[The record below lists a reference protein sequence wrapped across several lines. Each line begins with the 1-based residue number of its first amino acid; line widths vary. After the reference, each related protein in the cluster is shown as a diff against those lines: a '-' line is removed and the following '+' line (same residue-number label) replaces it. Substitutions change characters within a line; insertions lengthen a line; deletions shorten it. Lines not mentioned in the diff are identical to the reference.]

1 MGLAKRRVT
10 VMLILAA
17 AVVMVGVPCGLDVD
31 RNPGWPPINDWDV
44 SPAEIFLD
52 SDTYMVFQ
60 CKPQ

>member
-1 MGLAKRRVT
+1 
-10 VMLILAA
+10 MLILAA